1 VQFQSKGQQ
10 DSSSRQL
17 CHGGGALVD
26 MPIKNAPSTKGADS
40 DWLMKF
46 TKAPSNQ
53 NAHLLKVL
61 ILIGGILSPSFVV
74 VGLAHSLRL

>member
-1 VQFQSKGQQ
+1 MVVE
-10 DSSSRQL
+10 L
-17 CHGGGALVD
+17 LVD
-26 MPIKNAPSTKGADS
+26 MPSNQNAPSTKGADS
-40 DWLMKF
+40 DWLMRIF

-74 VGLAHSLRL
+74 GLAHYACGGTP